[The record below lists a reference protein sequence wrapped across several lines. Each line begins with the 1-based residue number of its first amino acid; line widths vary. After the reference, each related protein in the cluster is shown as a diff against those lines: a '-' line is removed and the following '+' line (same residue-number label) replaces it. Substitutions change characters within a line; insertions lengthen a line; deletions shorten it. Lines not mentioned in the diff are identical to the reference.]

1 MVKIYNDLSDVGNHE
16 NHIKKI
22 GIFTNMVSSYR
33 VTFVSWGGA
42 TVESSD
48 GVIPLE
54 TGMLLGANAL
64 VLTNHSNVEI
74 TDSIEEIDNVALL
87 KEVIAWLLRK
97 SFKWSKMQLKKHATI
112 SKSSMD

>member
-1 MVKIYNDLSDVGNHE
+1 MRIIS
-16 NHIKKI
+16 KKI

-33 VTFVSWGGA
+33 VTFVSRGGA

-74 TDSIEEIDNVALL
+74 TSVQKIY
-87 KEVIAWLLRK
+87 R
-97 SFKWSKMQLKKHATI
+97 
-112 SKSSMD
+112 